1 MSVQSTPGPS
11 TAQNS
16 TDDLVSKFFNV
27 SYSITVV
34 QVSDKPTKLASFPLL
49 PISRRAHAHGPCRP
63 IHNPGSDLFDWNCSQ
78 FFGDHRDDKS
88 RVKWQQFVVYFG
100 YLLFVS
106 NINLLTQSN
115 CRTVCWSISTNLP
128 NANL

>member
-88 RVKWQQFVVYFG
+88 RVKMATICRVFR
-100 YLLFVS
+100 LF
-106 NINLLTQSN
+106 II
-115 CRTVCWSISTNLP
+115 CI
-128 NANL
+128 